1 VFPHPPCSGISLLEV
16 SLVIAIIGILSVL
29 AVPPLLEFEQSL
41 AIHAAAGIVRS
52 ELHRA
57 RIQSV
62 MRNIDCRVR
71 VTSEVT
77 FLTECQ
83 TPTWIPVAFHTMP
96 EGFTISANN
105 SPEFH
110 PHGHVGPMATI
121 SVWNRDGERA
131 KIIVSRSGRV
141 RTE

>member
-1 VFPHPPCSGISLLEV
+1 MSPACRQSGISLLEL
-16 SLVIAIIGILSVL
+16 SLVIAVIGVL
-29 AVPPLLEFEQSL
+29 AVIALPPVYRLQETL
-41 AIHAAAGIVRS
+41 AIQGAAGVVRG

-57 RIQSV
+57 RIQSI
-62 MRNIDCRVR
+62 MRNIDCRLR

-83 TPTWIPVAFHTMP
+83 TPVWVPVAFHTMP
-96 EGFTISANN
+96 RGFTISANN

-110 PHGHVGPMATI
+110 PEGHAGPMGTI
-121 SVWNRDGERA
+121 SVWNRHGERA
-131 KIIVSRSGRV
+131 RIVVSRSGRV